1 MNEYDSKQFNYMKWY
16 ELKKFRQDFSLI
28 HLNGNFN
35 SKIKADIKIAF
46 SLEAK
51 AEWRKVIASKHY
63 SI

>member
-35 SKIKADIKIAF
+35 SKIIADIKIAF

-51 AEWRKVIASKHY
+51 AE
-63 SI
+63 